1 MYHQLPS
8 LLISLFGIAG
18 GIGNDSMMMRL
29 FLLIPTI
36 TTLLITSSCTMK
48 TSEEVTANLWSN
60 WVKAEEQMQQDFPD
74 APPLILVHGWNGDE
88 GTWPAPD
95 RLIALEMMLQRDIF
109 LFTYRTAIY
118 PNRFPPLEVIEEQFD
133 QYLAPFTQVDV
144 IAHSMGGL
152 MVRHYLSQHSDS
164 PVRRL
169 VFLATPHF
177 GSNAA
182 LWLLGIGSTMAKG
195 NIQANEIQ
203 PGSDFLW
210 LLNSVDGSELEHV
223 EVLNAYIRKESL
235 IKSDLVVPQSSSYLP
250 WADNITV
257 AGPHHTLGERL
268 ESFPRILD
276 FISSGTLPVEFSS
289 MPERKDAW
297 LRFRVNHA
305 GSKVSENNF
314 KAYDARG
321 IPSHAYKVCCT
332 MRSGLYDDAASQTVI
347 IENLEAGFSYS
358 FRTSTGSK
366 TLIIKAD
373 ELMNVEQPV
382 NLKEFSVDNA
392 AVVESVDQ
400 SEGERG
406 Q

>member
-8 LLISLFGIAG
+8 LLISLFGITG

-29 FLLIPTI
+29 LLLIPMI
-36 TTLLITSSCTMK
+36 AALLMVSSCTLK
-48 TSEEVTANLWSN
+48 TSEEVTADLWSS

-95 RLIALEMMLQRDIF
+95 RLIGLEVKLQRDIF

-133 QYLAPFTQVDV
+133 RYLAPFPQVDV

-152 MVRHYLSQHSDS
+152 MVRHYLSQHSDNH
-164 PVRRL
+164 VRRL

-210 LLNSVDGSELEHV
+210 LLNSTNGSELEHV

-235 IKSDLVVPQSSSYLP
+235 IKSDLVVPPSSSYLP
-250 WADNITV
+250 WADNITI

-276 FISSGTLPVEFSS
+276 FITTGTLPVELSS
-289 MPERKDAW
+289 MPGRKDAW

-314 KAYDARG
+314 KAYDAKG
-321 IPSHAYKVCCT
+321 VPSHAYKVCCT
-332 MRSGLYDDAASQTVI
+332 MRSGLYDDGGSQTVI
-347 IENLEAGFSYS
+347 IEGIEAGFTYL
-358 FRTSTGSK
+358 FRTPSGSK
-366 TLIIKAD
+366 ALMIKAD
-373 ELMNVEQPV
+373 DLLNAQQPV
-382 NLKEFSVDNA
+382 SLKEFNAVD
-392 AVVESVDQ
+392 VSIKQPPD
-400 SEGERG
+400 GEIG